1 MQIVI
6 LCEDLQ
12 QEVFARHF
20 LLRRGFHDRKIQIDR
35 NMTGQ
40 GSGEQYVRTHYA
52 EQVKDYRS
60 KSTFLSRCLVVVID
74 ADKHTIEERLRQLDA
89 ALEADGQPKRQ
100 ANEKIA
106 IFVPKRNIE
115 TWIHYL
121 KGEAVDEERAY
132 PKLARQGACKRD
144 YDKLVKN
151 VCPIGLPEDAPPSL
165 LAACQELQRI
175 L

>member
-6 LCEDLQ
+6 LCEDIQ

-20 LLRRGFHDRKIQIDR
+20 LLRRGFHDKKITINR
-35 NMTGQ
+35 NITGK

-52 EQVKDYRS
+52 QQVKDYRS
-60 KSTFLSRCLVVVID
+60 KSTYLSRCLVVVID
-74 ADKHTIEERLRQLDA
+74 ADKYTIQERLKQLEA
-89 ALEADGQPKRQ
+89 ALEDDGLPKRQ

-121 KGEAVDEERAY
+121 KGKAVDEETAY
-132 PKLARQGACKRD
+132 PKLSRQGDCKRD
-144 YDKLVKN
+144 IDQLVKKI
-151 VCPIGLPEDAPPSL
+151 CPAGLPEDAPPSL
-165 LAACQELQRI
+165 HAACQELLRI